1 MFLQLLEKVSVVALA
16 LSETAVMV
24 ALVADPEAVV
34 LEVVLAV
41 AVPEAE
47 VRDVLPEATVTV
59 PVEVALVAA
68 AAAVLG

>member
-24 ALVADPEAVV
+24 AL
-34 LEVVLAV
+34 V